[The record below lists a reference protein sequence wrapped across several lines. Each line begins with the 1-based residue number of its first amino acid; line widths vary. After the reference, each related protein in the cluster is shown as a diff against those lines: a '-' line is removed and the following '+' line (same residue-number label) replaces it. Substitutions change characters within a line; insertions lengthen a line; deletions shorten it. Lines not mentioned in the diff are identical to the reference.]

1 MSKMPVPPTPGN
13 LGYYRY
19 PCLFED
25 KLVFTAEGDLWKM
38 DLSQNLAH
46 RLTTH
51 HGLEQYARISP
62 DGNWVAF
69 TGQYDGFSEVY
80 IIPFFGGVPRRL
92 TYVGQAQVLGWVG
105 DEHIL
110 FNTRYYSTL
119 PNRQL
124 ATVHIESLKVHL
136 IPLSQASEGSF
147 DTQRTLYFTRLPFQG
162 SHTKRYTGG
171 SVESIW
177 KFPSD
182 AEEAIPLTQDYPGTS
197 KSPIFYKNR
206 IYFLSDRDG
215 TMNIWSMTKTGK
227 GLRQHTFS
235 SGWDL
240 KGLSGWEGKFVFQ
253 KGADIYLWELGKK
266 KEQKIDIYL
275 SSDFDQKRKKW
286 IRNPISRVSSL
297 DISPSGNQLALT
309 TRGRIF
315 VAPTTQGRLVE
326 ITRKQGVRYR
336 KAKFVD
342 EKTLSFFSDESG
354 EVELWDSPT
363 DKPDIHN
370 QLTDNQKS
378 LIMSQSIDP
387 NGDWI
392 AYSNKNWELWA
403 YSRKSKVKIL
413 VDSSPYWGFY
423 SHRWS
428 PDGRW
433 LCYVKEGEN
442 THSYLVIYNPSNQK
456 RHVITTSRLDSYMPR
471 WSPDGKWL
479 YFISDREF
487 EPIVRGPWGPRQP
500 GPFYD
505 RTAKMYALALQK
517 GNRFPFQEANE
528 LDKVPL
534 EKKPKKNGEK
544 VPKVKVNIDFD
555 GLMSRL
561 YEVPLGSGNF
571 LGLEIG
577 REHLFWMEH
586 PAKDTPERALY
597 ALKIGNNPNQNPV
610 KLASEIQYFLLTQNK
625 KKILVKTS
633 RSVYVFEADGKAPNL
648 TKFQVPLNRWQF
660 EVDPSE
666 EWRQMFV
673 EAWRLER
680 DYFYDRNLHGLDW
693 DAELEKHLPLVQ
705 RVSDRYELDDLLAH
719 MVSELSALHIFVY
732 GGDKRMGSEANYPGF
747 LGAKLEKDEESKYFR
762 IDHIYQSDPDYPDEL
777 SPLAKPG
784 LGIKK
789 GDLIQSVDGVDLET
803 IPHIGELLLHKVNKQ
818 VRLTLQDPKHSHKQ
832 RDVIVKPIRY
842 WEERNLK
849 YREWTYTRR
858 TFVEKQSKGKIG
870 YAHLSGMGGENYTEW
885 IRQFYPA
892 FHLPGL
898 ILDVRHNTGGNIGS
912 WILEKLLRKAWSFF
926 QPRVGKAYWG
936 MQYAFRGH
944 MVVICNE
951 NTASNGESFAEGFRR
966 MGLGKVI
973 GKRTWGGNI
982 WLTSSNRLVDTGIAT
997 AAEIG
1002 VYSPEGEWLIEGHGV
1017 EPDFVV
1023 DNLPHETFMGK
1034 DRQLEAAIQ
1043 HILELIKEDPREVPP
1058 PPPYPNKRFEYG
1070 EKRSK

>member
-1 MSKMPVPPTPGN
+1 MSDMPAHPSPGN

-19 PCLFED
+19 PCLFQN

-51 HGLEQYARISP
+51 RGMEQYAQISP

-80 IIPFFGGVPRRL
+80 IIPFQGGVPKRL
-92 TYVGQAQVLGWVG
+92 TYVGYARVLGWV
-105 DEHIL
+105 DSENIL
-110 FNTRYYSTL
+110 FHTLYFSTL

-124 ATVHIESLKVHL
+124 ATVHTKNLKVSL
-136 IPLSQASEGSF
+136 IPLSQASEGCYGA
-147 DTQRTLYFTRLPFQG
+147 DGTLYFTRLPFQG
-162 SHTKRYTGG
+162 SHTKRYKGG
-171 SVESIW
+171 SVETLW
-177 KFPSD
+177 KFPL
-182 AEEAIPLTQDYPGTS
+182 AAKEAIPLTEDYPGTS
-197 KSPIFYKNR
+197 KNPIFYKNR

-215 TMNIWSMTKTGK
+215 TMNIWSMTKNGK

-240 KGLSGWEGKFVFQ
+240 KGLSGKEGKFVFQ
-253 KGADIYLWELGKK
+253 KGADIHLWELGTKK
-266 KEQKIDIYL
+266 DQKIEIFL

-297 DISPSGNQLALT
+297 DLSPNGKQLALT

-315 VAPTTQGRLVE
+315 VAPTMQGRLVE

-336 KAKFVD
+336 NAKFVD
-342 EKTLSFFSDESG
+342 NNTLSFFSDESG
-354 EVELWDSPT
+354 EVELWEGPT
-363 DKPDIHN
+363 NKPDVHN
-370 QLTDNQKS
+370 QLTDNHPS
-378 LIMSQSIDP
+378 LLMYQSIDP
-387 NGDWI
+387 QGDWI
-392 AYSNKNWELWA
+392 AFANKNWELWV
-403 YSRKSKVKIL
+403 YSRKSKVKLL
-413 VDSSPYWGFY
+413 VDTSPYWGFY

-433 LCYVKEGEN
+433 LCYEKEGEN
-442 THSYLVIYNPSNQK
+442 THTYLVIYNPRNQK
-456 RHVITTSRLDSYMPR
+456 KHIITTPRLDSYMPR

-487 EPIVRGPWGPRQP
+487 EPIVKGPWGPRQP

-528 LDKVPL
+528 LDKPPL
-534 EKKPKKNGEK
+534 EKKAKKNGGK
-544 VPKVKVNIDFD
+544 APKLLVRIDFE
-555 GLMSRL
+555 GLRNRL
-561 YEVPLGSGNF
+561 YEVPLEASNF
-571 LGLEIG
+571 LSLEVG
-577 REHLFWMEH
+577 TDHLFWMEH
-586 PAKDTPERALY
+586 PAKDFPDRMLY
-597 ALKIGNNPNQNPV
+597 ALKIGNNPTPNPV
-610 KLASEIQYFLLTQNK
+610 KLASDIRYFLLARSK
-625 KKILVKTS
+625 KKILVKTTKG
-633 RSVYVFEADGKAPNL
+633 VHIIEADGKVPNL
-648 TKFQVPLNRWQF
+648 AKTQIPLSRWQF

-693 DAELEKHLPLVQ
+693 DAELEKHLPLVS
-705 RVSDRYELDDLLAH
+705 RVADRYELDDLLAH

-732 GGDKRMGSEANYPGF
+732 GGDKRVGFEANYPGF
-747 LGAKLEKDEESKYFR
+747 LGAKLERDEEHKCFR
-762 IDHIYQSDPDYPDEL
+762 IEHIYESDPDYPDEL
-777 SPLAKPG
+777 GPLAKPG
-784 LGIKK
+784 LGIRK
-789 GDLIQSVDGVDLET
+789 GDLIQAVDGVEVET
-803 IPHIGELLLHKVNKQ
+803 VPHIGELLLHKVDKQ
-818 VRLTLQDPKHSHKQ
+818 IRLTLLDPSNSFKK
-832 RDVIVKPIRY
+832 RDVIVKPFRY
-842 WEERNLK
+842 WEERDLK

-858 TFVEKQSKGKIG
+858 KMVETQGAGKIG
-870 YAHLSGMGGENYTEW
+870 YVHLRGMGGENYTEW

-951 NTASNGESFAEGFRR
+951 KTASNGESFAEGFRR
-966 MGLGKVI
+966 LGLGKVI

-982 WLTSSNRLVDTGIAT
+982 WYTRSNHLVDAGIAT

-1017 EPDFVV
+1017 EPDIVV
-1023 DNLPHETFMGK
+1023 DNLPHETYMGK
-1034 DRQLEAAIQ
+1034 DRQLEVAIQ
-1043 HILELIKEDPREVPP
+1043 HILELIEKDPREVPP
-1058 PPPYPNKRFEYG
+1058 PPPYPDKRFEYG
-1070 EKRSK
+1070 EERPK